1 MDNDECWCRIREGK
15 EIQWWMQ
22 VLDEGREGD
31 SMVDVG
37 AG

>member
-1 MDNDECWCRIREGK
+1 MREGK

-22 VLDEGREGD
+22 VLDEGREGGA
-31 SMVDVG
+31 MVGVG

>member
-1 MDNDECWCRIREGK
+1 MREGK

-31 SMVDVG
+31 SMVDAG